1 MRRKIQSQPEEKGPN
16 MVVGLDIGTT
26 KILMVMGLLRED
38 GKIEVC
44 GYGKVPSNGV
54 EFGQVFNVQE
64 TINSI
69 LAAKKELLN
78 KIDEP
83 ISSVYVGVAGRHIHS
98 MSCTNSI
105 TRPNGL
111 DKMVSKEEIDKM
123 IAQMESYSVDSGDII
138 TVIPQFYEVDGLP
151 TLKPVGTLCQ
161 KVTGQYQLIVG
172 NTLEVR
178 KIRKSADGAGLD
190 VRDLILEPMAS
201 GAVCLT
207 EEEKNQGVALVDIGG
222 GTSDLILYES
232 GVPIYI
238 KVIPVGGKLV
248 TRDIQSLNLSFEQA
262 EALKIKHGTCLVDKA
277 NRNNVFTIPDT
288 AGYGSP
294 TSINEYTLAN
304 VIQSRVKQDILE
316 AIKREIDA
324 SGYASRI
331 KNVVL
336 TGGGAM
342 IRDIKQLSEFVLQR
356 RTRIGFPINGFSTT
370 PDSDLKNPIC
380 ATALGLLKM
389 GCLAENQ
396 PYIGNK
402 STDDI
407 VDSSTDDIQD
417 VDDDSP
423 KRAGKLSQLSKKLE
437 SWLRNILADGGGV
450 E

>member
-1 MRRKIQSQPEEKGPN
+1 M
-16 MVVGLDIGTT
+16 L
-26 KILMVMGLLRED
+26 
-38 GKIEVC
+38 
-44 GYGKVPSNGV
+44 
-54 EFGQVFNVQE
+54 
-64 TINSI
+64 
-69 LAAKKELLN
+69 
-78 KIDEP
+78 
-83 ISSVYVGVAGRHIHS
+83 
-98 MSCTNSI
+98 
-105 TRPNGL
+105 
-111 DKMVSKEEIDKM
+111 
-123 IAQMESYSVDSGDII
+123 
-138 TVIPQFYEVDGLP
+138 
-151 TLKPVGTLCQ
+151 
-161 KVTGQYQLIVG
+161 GQYQLIVG
-172 NTLEVR
+172 NTLEVK

-207 EEEKNQGVALVDIGG
+207 EEEKRQGVALVDIGG

-262 EALKIKHGTCLVDKA
+262 EALKINHGTCLVEKA
-277 NRNNVFTIPDT
+277 NRNNVFTIADT

-304 VIQSRVKQDILE
+304 VIGSRVKQDILE
-316 AIKREIDA
+316 AVKREIDA
-324 SGYASRI
+324 SGYGSRI

-356 RTRIGFPINGFSTT
+356 RTRIGFPINGFATS
-370 PDSDLKNPIC
+370 PDPELKNPMC

-396 PYIGNK
+396 PYIGSKNINDVVDEPI
-402 STDDI
+402 DD
-407 VDSSTDDIQD
+407 TQD
-417 VDDDSP
+417 EDDDSP
-423 KRAGKLSQLSKKLE
+423 KRPGRFSILSKKLE
-437 SWLRNILADGGGV
+437 SWLGNILTDGDGV

>member
-1 MRRKIQSQPEEKGPN
+1 

-44 GYGKVPSNGV
+44 GHGKVPSNGV

-69 LAAKKELLN
+69 LAAKQELLN
-78 KIDEP
+78 MVNEP
-83 ISSVYVGVAGRHIHS
+83 ISGVYVGIAGRHIHS
-98 MSCTNSI
+98 MNCTNSL

-111 DKMVSKEEIDKM
+111 DTMVSKEEIDKM
-123 IAQMESYSVDSGDII
+123 MAQMESYSVDSGDII
-138 TVIPQFYEVDGLP
+138 TVIPQCYEVDGLP

-161 KVTGQYQLIVG
+161 KVLGQYQLIVG
-172 NTLEVR
+172 NTLEVK

-207 EEEKNQGVALVDIGG
+207 EEEKRQGVALVDIGG

-262 EALKIKHGTCLVDKA
+262 EALKINHGTCLVEKA
-277 NRNNVFTIPDT
+277 NRNNVFTIADT

-304 VIQSRVKQDILE
+304 VIGSRVKQDILE
-316 AIKREIDA
+316 AVKREIDA
-324 SGYASRI
+324 SGYGSRI

-356 RTRIGFPINGFSTT
+356 RTRIGFPINGFATS
-370 PDSDLKNPIC
+370 PDPELKNPMC

-396 PYIGNK
+396 PYIGSKNINDVVDEPI
-402 STDDI
+402 DD
-407 VDSSTDDIQD
+407 TQD
-417 VDDDSP
+417 EDDDSP
-423 KRAGKLSQLSKKLE
+423 KRPGRFSILSKKLE
-437 SWLRNILADGGGV
+437 SWLGNILTDGDGV

>member
-1 MRRKIQSQPEEKGPN
+1 

-44 GYGKVPSNGV
+44 GHGKVPSNGV

-69 LAAKKELLN
+69 LAAKQELLN
-78 KIDEP
+78 MVNEP
-83 ISSVYVGVAGRHIHS
+83 ISGVYVGVAGRHIHS
-98 MSCTNSI
+98 MNCTNSL

-111 DKMVSKEEIDKM
+111 DTMVSKEEIDKM
-123 IAQMESYSVDSGDII
+123 MAQMESYSVDSGDII
-138 TVIPQFYEVDGLP
+138 TVIPQCYEVDGLP

-161 KVTGQYQLIVG
+161 KVLGQYQLIVG
-172 NTLEVR
+172 NTLEVK

-207 EEEKNQGVALVDIGG
+207 EEEKRQGVALVDIGG

-262 EALKIKHGTCLVDKA
+262 EALKINHGTCLVEKA
-277 NRNNVFTIPDT
+277 NRNNVFTIADT

-304 VIQSRVKQDILE
+304 VIGSRVKQDILE
-316 AIKREIDA
+316 AVKREIDA
-324 SGYASRI
+324 SGYGSRI

-356 RTRIGFPINGFSTT
+356 RTRIGFPINGFATS
-370 PDSDLKNPIC
+370 PDPELKNPMC

-396 PYIGNK
+396 PYIGSKNINDVVDEPI
-402 STDDI
+402 DDTQ
-407 VDSSTDDIQD
+407 VE
-417 VDDDSP
+417 DDDSP
-423 KRAGKLSQLSKKLE
+423 KRPGRFSILSKKLE
-437 SWLRNILADGGGV
+437 SWLGNILTDGDGV